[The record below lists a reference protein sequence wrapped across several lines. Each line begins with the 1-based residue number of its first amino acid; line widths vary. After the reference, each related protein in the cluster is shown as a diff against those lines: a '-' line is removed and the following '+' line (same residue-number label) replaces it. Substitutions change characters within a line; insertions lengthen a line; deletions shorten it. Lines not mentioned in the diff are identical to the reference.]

1 MIAEGLD
8 APAVPGA
15 LPAWD
20 NYLTGTTLGAIDSS
34 VAKTYVV
41 PVKGLVPFYQ
51 YYPLNG
57 DLINANLWVVKI
69 NLTGVATAAAQVS
82 IDGGSNWTAI
92 STGNKNFVPGA
103 NSGEYYVIG
112 AGTTD
117 LTIKVDNDGDTD
129 NTTYDRITMTFDVAA
144 ENSSGI

>member
-1 MIAEGLD
+1 MIAEGSD
-8 APAVPGA
+8 APAVLGA
-15 LPAWD
+15 LPAGWD

-41 PVKGLVPFYQ
+41 PVEGLVPFYQ

-57 DLINANLWVVKI
+57 DVINANLWVVKI
-69 NLTGVATAAAQVS
+69 NLTSVVTADAKVS

-103 NSGEYYVIG
+103 ISGEYYVIG
-112 AGTTD
+112 TGTTD
-117 LTIKVDNDGDTD
+117 LTIKVDNNGVIEADQ
-129 NTTYDRITMTFDVAA
+129 YDRITMTFK
-144 ENSSGI
+144 NSL